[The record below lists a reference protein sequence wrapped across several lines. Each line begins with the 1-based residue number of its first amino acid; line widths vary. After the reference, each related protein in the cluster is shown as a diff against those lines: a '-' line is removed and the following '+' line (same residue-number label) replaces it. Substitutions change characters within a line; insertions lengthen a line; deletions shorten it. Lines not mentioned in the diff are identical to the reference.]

1 MKPATLIWTVLLAA
15 FLLIGLDLVIYL
27 AGPRSGG
34 STGVLVS
41 LLVFNLLLFGG
52 LGIYLRGRRK

>member
-1 MKPATLIWTVLLAA
+1 MKPATLIWTVLVAA

-27 AGPRSGG
+27 AAPRSGG

-52 LGIYLRGRRK
+52 LGIYLRGRR

>member
-1 MKPATLIWTVLLAA
+1 MKPTTLIWAALVAACLLVG
-15 FLLIGLDLVIYL
+15 IDLVIYL

-52 LGIYLRGRRK
+52 LGIYLLRRR

>member
-1 MKPATLIWTVLLAA
+1 MKPASLIWTMVIAA
-15 FLLIGLDLVIYL
+15 CVLIGLDLVIYM

-34 STGVLVS
+34 STGVLAA

-52 LGIYLRGRRK
+52 LGIYLRRRR

>member
-1 MKPATLIWTVLLAA
+1 MKPATLIWTVLVAA
-15 FLLIGLDLVIYL
+15 CLLVGIDLIIYL

-34 STGVLVS
+34 STGVLAS

-52 LGIYLRGRRK
+52 LGIYLLRRR